1 MPGRLRSLWP
11 SSKIL
16 EKYIPFIAIQNRGI
30 IPVIAMTS
38 FDKKIVVMN
47 RLLEEIAYLG
57 RRLDDILDR
66 TAENGQVLAML
77 RAENRTYRNVFEMS
91 SQRFYLKDEDL
102 CYVICSKG
110 FASDFNKSVDEV
122 IGKYEEQLVPIEVA
136 RIRTQQEKKI
146 LEYRQIDESL
156 EVLSIYGQ
164 ERAFITSRAP
174 IMDNGDVLGVFGVSL
189 DISVYW
195 RRVAELE
202 NVSRQQEEL
211 LRGQSHQIT
220 QLQNNLEYV
229 ITEKRQQEARFRDF
243 TIHIQGQLSYRE
255 QELEQLRN
263 DLEHHPKDDNE
274 KIRIFQK
281 TFDQLQTAVDDARKY
296 IDLLGNVL
304 D

>member
-1 MPGRLRSLWP
+1 
-11 SSKIL
+11 
-16 EKYIPFIAIQNRGI
+16 
-30 IPVIAMTS
+30 MTS
-38 FDKKIVVMN
+38 IEKKIEVMN
-47 RLLEEIAYLG
+47 RLLEEMTNLG
-57 RRLDDILDR
+57 HRLDDMQNR

-91 SQRFYLKDEDL
+91 PQRLYLKDQRL

-110 FASDFNKSVDEV
+110 FAGDINKSVNEV
-122 IGKYEEQLVPIEVA
+122 IGKYEEQLVPAEVA

-146 LEYRQIDESL
+146 LEYRRYDESV
-156 EVLSIYGQ
+156 EIFNIYG
-164 ERAFITSRAP
+164 EEKAFITSREP
-174 IMDNGDVLGVFGVSL
+174 IMDNGSVLGVFGVSL

-195 RRVAELE
+195 HRVAELD

-229 ITEKRQQEARFRDF
+229 LTEKRQQEEKFRDF
-243 TIHIQGQLSYRE
+243 TIHIEEQLSYRD
-255 QELEQLRN
+255 QELERLRN

-274 KIRIFQK
+274 KIRIVQK

-296 IDLLGNVL
+296 IDLLGNVF

>member
-1 MPGRLRSLWP
+1 
-11 SSKIL
+11 
-16 EKYIPFIAIQNRGI
+16 
-30 IPVIAMTS
+30 MTS

-57 RRLDDILDR
+57 RRLDDIQDR
-66 TAENGQVLAML
+66 TAENGQVLALL

-146 LEYRQIDESL
+146 LEYRQIDESV
-156 EVLSIYGQ
+156 EIFNIYGQ